1 MDRVVGG
8 SESKV
13 CKQVLASLVPYTY
26 ASLAVRNFL
35 VSSCNTAGHCGL
47 FMPLNR
53 LL

>member
-1 MDRVVGG
+1 MDQVVGG

-13 CKQVLASLVPYTY
+13 CKQVIASLVPYMY

-35 VSSCNTAGHCGL
+35 VSSCNAGYYGF